1 MAEELELKAV
11 VPDAAA
17 LRVRLS
23 AAGAVAGFR
32 GLMTDRRYDRDGALA
47 AQDEVLRVRSYRPTG
62 GPAIAEIAW
71 KGPATRSPEGYKR
84 RMELTCETRPAP
96 DEPGALLEALGYR
109 VVHTIDRKVEVWLL
123 AGATLRI
130 EWYPRMDVLLEV
142 EGAPPAIEAAVSATG
157 LPRDSFTAEAL
168 IDFVRRYE
176 PRAGRTAALSLRDL
190 GGDPPPWGAA

>member
-11 VPDAAA
+11 VADPAA
-17 LRVRLS
+17 LRSRLT
-23 AAGAVAGFR
+23 AAGATPGFH
-32 GLMTDRRYDRDGALA
+32 GLMTDHRYDREGALTA
-47 AQDEVLRVRSYRPTG
+47 RDEVLRVRSYRPVA
-62 GPAIAEIAW
+62 GPATAEVAW

-84 RMELTCETRPAP
+84 RTELTCDARPAP

-142 EGAPPAIEAAVSATG
+142 EGAPAAIEAAVSATG
-157 LPRDSFTAEAL
+157 LPRESFTAEAL

-176 PRAGRTAALSLRDL
+176 PRAGRTAALSLREL
-190 GGDPPPWGAA
+190 GGDPPAWGAE